1 MDKDWQRLKLYLDIS
16 DKGFFLIEAY
26 EFDIVNSILNLV
38 QQKKKALCVNF
49 AADGADY
56 YNQTFDKNKYNC
68 VVFYNLQEM
77 IDAEK
82 VIDSFNMNRDNF
94 AMNGIVYLFILPK
107 YLANYLI
114 VKTPNL
120 HSYMTSHIELYR
132 TYQAPFRPLLSSDNF
147 VIDKQQ
153 IREEKLARRDYKV
166 VKNAESFADLF
177 DKVEYYKYNRV
188 STNAL
193 IKLLESAS
201 CLYGNALHNTT
212 GSVDTASYMKFFI
225 EFVKV
230 AYFQNKL
237 DISEYSSMIG
247 LMFFLGTKSEMP
259 LSYKEYFNDATRNRL
274 EVYSIMKYN
283 FAGEIISCIHAL
295 QMLELSKYYASS
307 LFYQKYYKEA
317 LDWFELIND
326 TLNSYKEKG
335 SISDDM
341 ICTNLCDIALCRYK
355 LAGDQISNDMMLYFD
370 KALDLRKSD
379 HLSIKTQFVLDFN
392 DLVYKIKRGTIR
404 YEDYNISVCG
414 ADYYRK
420 ICSEKSSIFTSYLSL
435 VAWISGCIDG
445 NIKEAVKLNMSALAI
460 KRSVLTENH
469 YSIAESHY
477 CNAVLFLMNGEL
489 EQAKKCY
496 DKALRILNGNP
507 ESNHTMID
515 TIEDFGKVLEKV
527 TKDAEIQNKGKIQN
541 RSKK

>member
-1 MDKDWQRLKLYLDIS
+1 MNKDWQRLKLYLDIS

-26 EFDIVNSILNLV
+26 EFDIVNSILTLV
-38 QQKKKALCVNF
+38 QQKKRALCVNF
-49 AADGADY
+49 AEDGADY
-56 YNQTFDKNKYNC
+56 YNQTFDGSKYNC

-77 IDAEK
+77 IDAER

-94 AMNGIVYLFILPK
+94 AMNGIMYLFILPK

-114 VKTPNL
+114 VKAPNL

-132 TYQAPFRPLLSSDNF
+132 TYQVPFRPLLSSDNF

-153 IREEKLARRDYKV
+153 IRKEKLARRDYKAL
-166 VKNAESFADLF
+166 KNAESFVDLF
-177 DKVEYYKYNRV
+177 DEVEYYKYNR
-188 STNAL
+188 A
-193 IKLLESAS
+193 
-201 CLYGNALHNTT
+201 
-212 GSVDTASYMKFFI
+212 SVDTLISLLNSANSLYRNARHSTTDNADATSYRKFFI

-230 AYFQNKL
+230 AYFQNRL

-247 LMFFLGTKSEMP
+247 LVSFQGAKSKMS
-259 LSYKEYFNDATRNRL
+259 LSRREYFNDAARNRL
-274 EVYSIMKYN
+274 EVYSIVKYK
-283 FAGEIISCIHAL
+283 FADGTVSYIHAL

-335 SISDDM
+335 NASDDM

-379 HLSIKTQFVLDFN
+379 NLSIKTQFVLDFN
-392 DLVYKIKRGTIR
+392 DLVYKIKGGTIR
-404 YEDYNISVCG
+404 YEDYNISACG
-414 ADYYRK
+414 ADYYKR
-420 ICSEKSSIFTSYLSL
+420 ICSEKSSIFASYLSL
-435 VAWISGCIDG
+435 VAWIRGCVDG
-445 NIKEAVKLNMSALAI
+445 NIKEAVELNMSALAI

-469 YSIAESHY
+469 YSIVESHY
-477 CNAVLFLMNGEL
+477 CNAVLFLMDGEL
-489 EQAKKCY
+489 ERAKKCFY
-496 DKALRILNGNP
+496 KALRILNGNS
-507 ESNHTMID
+507 EINHMLID
-515 TIEDFGKVLEKV
+515 VIKDFGKVLEKI
-527 TKDAEIQNKGKIQN
+527 TKEAEIQNTEK
-541 RSKK
+541 S